1 MQIAQLTPV
10 EPGWR
15 AVFGEPDGS
24 ESLSRIVAWAVVG
37 SGDGAEIVGVIVDP
51 SERSRIAPAPEV
63 TSPGGGAFVRYRY
76 IAPEPPVVTVAAPS
90 TPEAEAKK
98 EETAEQLAKG
108 FLKRRL

>member
-1 MQIAQLTPV
+1 VQIAQLISV

-15 AVFGEPDGS
+15 AVFSEPDGS

-63 TSPGGGAFVRYRY
+63 TSPGGGSFGRYRY
-76 IAPEPPVVTVAAPS
+76 IAPEPAVVTVSSPATEP
-90 TPEAEAKK
+90 EAKK
-98 EETAEQLAKG
+98 EETAEQMAKG